1 MNSAHPLPAG
11 GGWKP
16 AAPPPAPAETPPP
29 AAGLAPT
36 NALDRYKDEVRNTL
50 IKSADVG
57 RLDAL
62 PPDRQRVEIQQ
73 MIASYLAADPPPVP
87 HAQFE
92 RVAREL
98 LDDILG
104 FGPLEPLLTD
114 PGVTDILVNGSREVY
129 VERGGVLELTDV
141 RFRDDEHVRQ
151 VIDRIVS
158 RIGRRVDESSPMV
171 DARLPDG
178 SRVNAIIPPLSLRGP
193 AVSIRRFNGHA
204 RTLDDLTRL
213 GMLAPEMAAVLQA
226 AVRAR
231 LNVVVSGGTGSGKT
245 TLLNAL
251 SRFIP
256 GTERIVTIEDSAELK
271 LQQRHVLPLEAR
283 PPNIEGKGAVTV
295 RELVRN
301 ALRMRPDRI
310 VVGECRGAEALDML
324 QAMNTGHDGSLTT
337 LHANSPRDAVGRL
350 ETMVLMAGYDLPVRV
365 IRQQIASAVDVIV
378 QTSRLSGGCRKVT
391 AVSELV
397 GMEGD
402 TIGLQDLFVYEQL
415 GVGPHG
421 RATGVFRGT
430 GVRPEFAERLAAVGV
445 PLPPDLFADRVL
457 ARDV

>member
-1 MNSAHPLPAG
+1 MTPPPPS

-16 AAPPPAPAETPPP
+16 PAPAPAPVATDSTPPP
-29 AAGLAPT
+29 VAVGPVP
-36 NALDRYKDEVRNTL
+36 ALDRYKAAARKTL
-50 IKSADVG
+50 VHAAEMR

-62 PPDRQRVEIQQ
+62 PADRQRAEIREL
-73 MIASYLAADPPPVP
+73 ISKLFESDPPPVP
-87 HAQFE
+87 PAQYE
-92 RVAREL
+92 RVGREL
-98 LDDILG
+98 LDDMLG
-104 FGPLEPLLTD
+104 YGPLEPLLTD
-114 PGVTDILVNGSREVY
+114 PGITDILVNGPGEVY
-129 VERGGVLELTDV
+129 VERGGVLELTEV

-158 RIGRRVDESSPMV
+158 RVGRRVDESSPMV

-178 SRVNAIIPPLSLRGP
+178 SRVNAIVPPLSLRGP
-193 AVSIRRFNGHA
+193 AISIRRFSGGA

-213 GMLAPEMAAVLQA
+213 GMLTPEIAAVLQA

-256 GTERIVTIEDSAELK
+256 ATERIVTIEDSAELK

-283 PPNIEGKGAVTV
+283 PPNLEGKGAVTV
-295 RELVRN
+295 RDLVRN

-337 LHANSPRDAVGRL
+337 LHANGPRDALGRL

-365 IRQQIASAVDVIV
+365 IRQQIASAVDLIV
-378 QTSRLSGGCRKVT
+378 HTGRLSGGCRRVT
-391 AVSELV
+391 AVTELI

-402 TIGLQDLFVYEQL
+402 TISLQDLFAYEQH
-415 GVGPHG
+415 GVGARG
-421 RATGVFRGT
+421 KVTGAFRATGV
-430 GVRPEFAERLAAVGV
+430 RPAFAERLAAAGA
-445 PLPPDLFADRVL
+445 PLPPDLFAERVL
-457 ARDV
+457 ARDA